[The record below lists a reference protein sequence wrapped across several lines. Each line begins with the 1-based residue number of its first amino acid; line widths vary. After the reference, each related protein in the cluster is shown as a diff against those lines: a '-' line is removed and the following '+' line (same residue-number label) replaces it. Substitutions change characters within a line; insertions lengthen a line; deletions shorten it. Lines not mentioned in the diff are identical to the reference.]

1 MDLLSSN
8 FFLPIVAVFTLTT
21 VLWYRWALHCLLR
34 GVFHLDKSSFLLFFK
49 MIILARSRAKE
60 TNGTKVWCMAWL
72 KTNSR
77 PEGTKHHEIIFL
89 STRCFLLMQF
99 SIDQPIKCERSEH
112 SFSAEKFK
120 KKLIFQNIIFQA
132 VSKFEFSRQNK
143 TFGIPS
149 YNSQTDLS
157 DDIVCSG
164 FEDARYQILFNINM
178 SFIQGWILYIK

>member
-8 FFLPIVAVFTLTT
+8 FFYPLSRFLLWPQCCGIAEHCIVFLGEFFTWTK
-21 VLWYRWALHCLLR
+21 VL
-34 GVFHLDKSSFLLFFK
+34 LLFFK

-99 SIDQPIKCERSEH
+99 SIDQPIKCEHSEH
-112 SFSAEKFK
+112 RFSAGKFK
-120 KKLIFQNIIFQA
+120 IKVFQNIIFKNCLILNFRA
-132 VSKFEFSRQNK
+132 KIRVLKFQVIVFKLQSLNFRAK
-143 TFGIPS
+143 MRTF
-149 YNSQTDLS
+149 
-157 DDIVCSG
+157 
-164 FEDARYQILFNINM
+164 
-178 SFIQGWILYIK
+178 

>member
-34 GVFHLDKSSFLLFFK
+34 GVFHLDKSSLLLLFFK

-99 SIDQPIKCERSEH
+99 SIDQPIKCEHSEH
-112 SFSAEKFK
+112 WFSAENSK
-120 KKLIFQNIIFQA
+120 KVNSSKLFN
-132 VSKFEFSRQNK
+132 FEFSRQNK
-143 TFGIPS
+143 
-149 YNSQTDLS
+149 NS
-157 DDIVCSG
+157 
-164 FEDARYQILFNINM
+164 
-178 SFIQGWILYIK
+178 